1 MVATKWLLQGKLI
14 RKETMMQFFI
24 YKIRVDK
31 SSGNIVAVAAFGKG
45 EGGKASWVPIG
56 FVTQLIRQGVPFNT
70 YFERGGKWVSGAKIE
85 VYENDFLRTVANGT
99 ERDNLESLP
108 TEKV

>member
-1 MVATKWLLQGKLI
+1 
-14 RKETMMQFFI
+14 MMQVYI
-24 YKIRVDK
+24 HKIRVDK
-31 SSGNIVAVAAFGKG
+31 SSGNIVAVAAFGKD
-45 EGGKASWVPIG
+45 EGGKGSWVPIR

-70 YFERGGKWVSGAKIE
+70 YFIRGGKYVVGAKIE
-85 VYENDFLRTVANGT
+85 VFENDFLRTVANGT

>member
-1 MVATKWLLQGKLI
+1 
-14 RKETMMQFFI
+14 MQFYI
-24 YKIRVDK
+24 HKIRVDK

-45 EGGKASWVPIG
+45 EGGKWDWVPIR

-70 YFERGGKWVSGAKIE
+70 YFKRGEKWVTGAK
-85 VYENDFLRTVANGT
+85 VVDFENDFLRTVANGT
-99 ERDNLESLP
+99 EKDNLESLP